1 MSNKVTLGGDRL
13 GAGGKQKVELHNY
26 ERSTHDLSYVWRST
40 NASGTLIPFINEVAL
55 PGDTFDIDLD
65 IDIQTLPTIGPLFG
79 SYKVQ
84 LDVFQIPIRLYQG
97 KLHMNMLNIGMKMQ
111 DIKLPQMR
119 LSAING
125 QTKDDNSQINPSSI
139 FKYLGISGIGKSSE
153 GGDTG
158 INREFNALSLLGFF
172 DIYKNYYANKMEEYG
187 VIIHN
192 NMREEIGS
200 VDSVTLNNGVDGI
213 EFLNEVQSPALQYAL
228 GSNGV
233 VVVYCSENISPDDI
247 WLNIGLSGGVA
258 TEKLTAGFNSVE
270 YNEAF
275 GAYVCKEPLERLWST
290 RRFEG
295 YNWTRQLNNVSVP
308 QLRQFPLE
316 NVDKMRQLILA
327 DVMNNAPFNVTDVAE
342 NEGLFP
348 YDEIFGK
355 GDLGYSCTA
364 SQEGLLVKTYQSDLF
379 NNWVKTDW
387 IDGANG
393 INAITAVDTSDGN
406 FTIDTLQ
413 LSRKVYDMLNRIA
426 VSGGTYDDWLNAV
439 YTHERTRGIENPM
452 YMGGLI
458 RELAFQEVVSNASS
472 TNGETEQPLGTLA
485 GKGVLTQ
492 KRKGGKVYI
501 KVDEPSIIMGIYSLT
516 PRIDYSQGNKWDVN
530 LKTMDDFHKPALDE
544 IGFQDLITDQMSWQD
559 TIIDYR
565 DGKPVFRSAGK
576 QPAWINYMTNVNKC
590 YGNFAIENQEMFMTL
605 NRRYE
610 IKGANY
616 GGIADL
622 TTYIDPSKFNNIFA
636 NTRLDAQNF
645 RTQIAVNMTAR
656 RKMSAKLM
664 PNL

>member
-1 MSNKVTLGGDRL
+1 MGNKVTLGGDRL
-13 GAGGKQKVELHNY
+13 GAGGKQKIELHNY

-40 NASGTLIPFINEVAL
+40 NASGTLIPFINEIAL

-65 IDIQTLPTIGPLFG
+65 VDIQTLPTIGPLFG

-97 KLHMNMLNIGMKMQ
+97 KLHMNMLSIGMKMQ
-111 DIKLPQMR
+111 DIKLPQMT
-119 LSAING
+119 LSAIGGN
-125 QTKDDNSQINPSSI
+125 TKDDNSQINPSSI
-139 FKYLGISGIGKSSE
+139 FKYLGISGIGKSAN

-158 INREFNALSLLGFF
+158 VNREFNALSLLGYF

-192 NMREEIGS
+192 DMAEENRT
-200 VDSVTLNNGVDGI
+200 VTQVTLNNGGGI
-213 EFLNEVQSPALQYAL
+213 EFLSENETPPLEYAL
-228 GSNGV
+228 GSEGTV
-233 VVVYCSENISPDDI
+233 LVYCSEAIPPEEI
-247 WLNIGLSGGVA
+247 WLNIVLSGGTA
-258 TEKLTAGFNSVE
+258 TERLTDGFRNVQYDE
-270 YNEAF
+270 QF
-275 GAYVCKEPLERLWST
+275 GAYICTQPLERLWGT
-290 RRFEG
+290 RSYGG
-295 YNWTRQLNNVSVP
+295 YNWTRQLNNIAVP
-308 QLRQFPLE
+308 KLHKFPLE
-316 NVDKMRQLILA
+316 NVDTMRQLILQ
-327 DVMNNAPFNVTDVAE
+327 DVMSTAPFNVTAVAQSYSLAGYE
-342 NEGLFP
+342 
-348 YDEIFGK
+348 DIFK
-355 GDLGYSCTA
+355 VGDLGYSCTA
-364 SQEGLLVKTYQSDLF
+364 TQEGLLVKTYQSDLF

-387 IDGANG
+387 IDGSNG
-393 INAITAVDTSDGN
+393 INAITAVDTSDGS

-458 RELAFQEVVSNASS
+458 RELAFQEVVSNASATS
-472 TNGETEQPLGTLA
+472 GDENQPLGTLA

-544 IGFQDLITDQMSWQD
+544 IGFQDLITDQMDWRD
-559 TIIDYR
+559 TSISVTSGLPIF
-565 DGKPVFRSAGK
+565 KSAGK
-576 QPAWINYMTNVNKC
+576 QPAWLNYMTNVNKC

-610 IKGANY
+610 SNSGEY
-616 GGIADL
+616 GGIKDL

-636 NTRLDAQNF
+636 DTRLDAQNF